1 MTKQTKTHILSYL
14 IDPKFNKAN
23 RLFVLS
29 FGNEEDRTS
38 FSKYYTAKVEMKDF
52 NVFLDGKS
60 FWCASKKQRRNIR
73 KNYWNDW
80 KYMKIFY
87 TTINKLQ

>member
-14 IDPKFNKAN
+14 IDPTFNKAN

-29 FGNEEDRTS
+29 FGNEEDRAS

-60 FWCASKKQRRNIR
+60 F
-73 KNYWNDW
+73 
-80 KYMKIFY
+80 
-87 TTINKLQ
+87 